1 MDKLHFGI
9 NYLKYNVLKT
19 NEHGIHSPFVFDL
32 YNKVLKNNMP
42 FYAYAEM
49 EKLREQLLSDS
60 RSIAV
65 NDLGAGSG
73 AGLKKNRQVAAI
85 AKTAAKAPE
94 YAQLL
99 FRLVDYFQ
107 PATVLE
113 LGTSLGMGTMYLAI
127 ARSKSRVITIEGCG
141 ETRKIALENF
151 RKADLHNITSIHGNF
166 DTELLQLLPQLES
179 LDLVYFDGNHR
190 REATLDYFSQCLEKA
205 NENSVFII
213 DDIYW
218 SKGMTEAWEA
228 IKAHPKVTVTLD
240 LFQLGIVFFR
250 TVQAKQHFVLKY

>member
-1 MDKLHFGI
+1 MDKVHFGI
-9 NYLKYNVLKT
+9 NYLKYNALKT

-32 YNKVLKNNMP
+32 YNKVLKNNVP

-49 EKLREQLLSDS
+49 ENLREQLLSDS
-60 RSIAV
+60 RSIEV

-73 AGLKKNRQVAAI
+73 AGLKKSRKISAI
-85 AKTAAKAPE
+85 AQTAAKAPK

-99 FRLVDYFQ
+99 FRLVDHFQ
-107 PATVLE
+107 PATILE

-127 ARSKSRVITIEGCG
+127 ARSKSRVITMEGCA

-151 RKADLHNITSIHGNF
+151 RKASLQNITSIEGNF
-166 DTELLQLLPQLES
+166 DTELPQLLKQEKS

-190 REATLDYFSQCLEKA
+190 KEATLDYFEQCLEKA
-205 NENSVFII
+205 NENSVFIV

-218 SKGMTEAWEA
+218 SKGMTEAWET
-228 IKAHPKVTVTLD
+228 IKAHPEVTVTLD

-250 TVQAKQHFVLKY
+250 TVQAKQHFVLAY